1 MAWLISNALMQDY
14 ESSLCSQG
22 QGEESLGDTCSD
34 GEQSAQS
41 NLTPTPQAYCAPDK
55 TTEFLR
61 LFLFGMTFAPLTES
75 HGEELLTWYLAGFH
89 AKTYPLPERALES
102 AESVADCGRTWP
114 GLLAKYDHDSCSW
127 KTVQLSLLGD
137 SDECSVTWP
146 RWGMTQGGAA
156 YQLPTAAL
164 GTNATVS
171 GLLPTLTVCGNY
183 NRKGASATS
192 GDGLA
197 TALKK
202 WPTLTCQDAK
212 NNGAPSQMERNTKPL
227 NAEVGGPLNPEWCEW
242 FMGFPVGW
250 TELKPLEMH
259 KFQSWQQ
266 QHGKF

>member
-1 MAWLISNALMQDY
+1 MTWLISNALMQDY
-14 ESSLCSQG
+14 ESSRSLQA
-22 QGEESLGDTCSD
+22 QAVESSAATCSD
-34 GEQSAQS
+34 GEQSAQLS
-41 NLTPTPQAYCAPDK
+41 LTPAPQAYCAPDK
-55 TTEFLR
+55 MTGLSR
-61 LFLFGMTFAPLTES
+61 LSRFGMMFAPLTES
-75 HGEELLTWYLAGFH
+75 RGEALLTWYLAGFH
-89 AKTYPLPERALES
+89 AKTSQWQGKEQES
-102 AESVADCGRTWP
+102 AESAADYGRTWP
-114 GLLAKYDHDSCSW
+114 GLLARYDHDSSSW

-146 RWGMTQGGAA
+146 QWGMTQGGAA
-156 YQLPTAAL
+156 YLLPTVAL
-164 GTNATVS
+164 GTSATEF
-171 GLLPTLTVCGNY
+171 GLLPTLPVCGNY

>member
-1 MAWLISNALMQDY
+1 MTWLISNALMRDY
-14 ESSLCSQG
+14 ESSRSSQA
-22 QGEESLGDTCSD
+22 QAVESSAGTCLD
-34 GEQSAQS
+34 GEQSAQLS
-41 NLTPTPQAYCAPDK
+41 LAPAPQAYCAPGRM
-55 TTEFLR
+55 TEFSR
-61 LFLFGMTFAPLTES
+61 LSRFGMTFKPLMGN
-75 HGEELLTWYLAGFH
+75 HGEELLMWYLAGFPV
-89 AKTYPLPERALES
+89 KTLAWPGKAQES
-102 AESVADCGRTWP
+102 AESAADCGRTWP
-114 GLLAKYDHDSCSW
+114 GLLARYDPDSCLW
-127 KTVQLSLLGD
+127 KTAQLSLLGD

-146 RWGMTQGGAA
+146 QWGMTQGGAA
-156 YQLPTAAL
+156 YLLPTVAP
-164 GTNATVS
+164 GTNATAS

-192 GDGLA
+192 GNGLA

-259 KFQSWQQ
+259 KFRSWQQ

>member
-1 MAWLISNALMQDY
+1 MTWLISNALMQDY
-14 ESSLCSQG
+14 ENSLSSQA
-22 QGEESLGDTCSD
+22 QAVESSAGACSD
-34 GEQSAQS
+34 GEQSAQLS
-41 NLTPTPQAYCAPDK
+41 LTPTPQVYCAPDK
-55 TTEFLR
+55 TTDFLR
-61 LFLFGMTFAPLTES
+61 LFLFGMTYAPLTAS
-75 HGEELLTWYLAGFH
+75 RGEALLMWYLAGFPVR
-89 AKTYPLPERALES
+89 TYQWQEKAQES
-102 AESVADCGRTWP
+102 AESAADCGRTWP
-114 GLLAKYDHDSCSW
+114 GLLARYDPDSCSW
-127 KTVQLSLLGD
+127 KTVQLSLLED

-146 RWGMTQGGAA
+146 RWGMTQGGDA
-156 YQLPTAAL
+156 YLLPTVAP
-164 GTNATVS
+164 GTNATAS

-250 TELKPLEMH
+250 TELKPLETH
-259 KFQSWQQ
+259 KFQLWQQ
-266 QHGKF
+266 HHGKF